1 LEPVAAAGFSTQSF
15 ADLLERIAAKT
26 ATPGGGTAAAL
37 AGAMGAALGV
47 MAVRFS
53 AGRKSSTPEQDAV
66 LATVEA
72 GLVRADQALRALA
85 DEDAAGDE
93 RVREARKLPKG
104 TPQEVRTRSDAIA
117 AANVLA
123 VEVPW
128 RTARVCR
135 DALELLE
142 GASAALNPSL
152 ATDAGSGGAFLQAA
166 ARAACWNVLVN
177 LVGDRSADAASR
189 RADVERLRE
198 RLQTVER
205 RLQAWVDA
213 ALTP

>member
-1 LEPVAAAGFSTQSF
+1 METVAGAGFSTQSF
-15 ADLLERIAAKT
+15 ASLLERIAAKT

-53 AGRKSSTPEQDAV
+53 TGRKGSTPEQDAV
-66 LATVEA
+66 LATVES
-72 GLVRADQALRALA
+72 GLVRADLALRTLA
-85 DEDAAGDE
+85 DEDAAAYE

-104 TPQEVRTRSDAIA
+104 TPQEERTRADAIA
-117 AANVLA
+117 AANALA
-123 VEVPW
+123 VEIPW

-142 GASAALNPSL
+142 GATAALNPNL
-152 ATDAGSGGAFLQAA
+152 ATDAGSGGTFLKAA

-177 LVGDRSADAASR
+177 LVGDRGADATSR

-198 RLQTVER
+198 RLQAVEG
-205 RLQAWVDA
+205 RLQSWVDA
-213 ALTP
+213 ALKP